1 MDIRSIYENLRK
13 DDFSKKV
20 INEGA
25 KSVESLPVDGQAEK
39 PSMLRALEEMNK
51 APKQTINESSSRKKA
66 IAKRVLESKNTAT
79 KTISRKKV
87 IAERVATLR
96 KQRVNESAN
105 FDLVYNGCG
114 ITKLDGYYVVSSD
127 ANNIESKFLGKQ
139 NDKYMPVEDGK
150 ETEFATVDEAKQAI
164 VQYKKGSVNES
175 VDEDKFKNNKNV
187 RPRLLEDADTDE
199 TDFSIEEAELLDNN
213 LVITLQNADGEEFT
227 LTLTDVNLDDAQSQ
241 VYVAQVEDPETDE
254 EDPEV
259 DETDVTESSNINEDS
274 NFYTNLTDDIAYVNE
289 DEDMVVVV
297 PSSLSKEQVQEA
309 LLAYGGEV
317 DAGDPESVVKKLKR
331 MELSEIKQEAL
342 KESSNRDR
350 FFRSS
355 RRLNENSEGA
365 IKVFN
370 TIAEAQKYLYALS
383 DIFPSASVALKDKKL
398 NSYIENGKNTKYEA
412 DYLAYNL
419 GKVSITDEMPS
430 DIVII
435 LLDNLETDYSL
446 EQYSNES
453 FSALVDDLV
462 KGENTVGALSITFSR
477 NGDIVALQ
485 HQKVFT
491 AELCKELLVDSV
503 DIEDLND
510 LVMLVELK

>member
-25 KSVESLPVDGQAEK
+25 KSVESLPVDGQTEK

-87 IAERVATLR
+87 TAERVATLR
-96 KQRVNESAN
+96 KQRVNEGAN
-105 FDLVYNGCG
+105 DLKTSYVELKDKDSYTEGTIG
-114 ITKLDGYYVVSSD
+114 IRVTFPESLSKVFASNKKELKSV
-127 ANNIESKFLGKQ
+127 ANNLLE
-139 NDKYMPVEDGK
+139 KYDM
-150 ETEFATVDEAKQAI
+150 I
-164 VQYKKGSVNES
+164 RS
-175 VDEDKFKNNKNV
+175 VDMNANYADVAVAGVNGADAQQQLKTFFNNVIKFHENMGSLNEGAEEDKFKNNKNV

-227 LTLTDVNLDDAQSQ
+227 LTLKDVNLEDAKSQ

-259 DETDVTESSNINEDS
+259 DETDVTESSKINEGS

-350 FFRSS
+350 FFA
-355 RRLNENSEGA
+355 RR
-365 IKVFN
+365 
-370 TIAEAQKYLYALS
+370 
-383 DIFPSASVALKDKKL
+383 
-398 NSYIENGKNTKYEA
+398 A
-412 DYLAYNL
+412 D
-419 GKVSITDEMPS
+419 
-430 DIVII
+430 
-435 LLDNLETDYSL
+435 
-446 EQYSNES
+446 
-453 FSALVDDLV
+453 
-462 KGENTVGALSITFSR
+462 
-477 NGDIVALQ
+477 
-485 HQKVFT
+485 
-491 AELCKELLVDSV
+491 
-503 DIEDLND
+503 
-510 LVMLVELK
+510 

>member
-25 KSVESLPVDGQAEK
+25 KSVESLPVDGQTEK

-87 IAERVATLR
+87 IAERLATLR
-96 KQRVNESAN
+96 KQRVNESAK

-114 ITKLDGYYVVSSD
+114 IIKIDGYYVVSSD

-139 NDKYMPVEDGK
+139 NGKYMPVEDGK

-199 TDFSIEEAELLDNN
+199 TDFSIEDAELLDNN

-227 LTLTDVNLDDAQSQ
+227 LTLNDVNLEDAQSQ
-241 VYVAQVEDPETDE
+241 VYVAQVEDPETDQ

-259 DETDVTESSNINEDS
+259 DETDVTESSNINEGS

-317 DAGDPESVVKKLKR
+317 DAGDPESVVKQLKR
-331 MELSEIKQEAL
+331 MELSEIKQEAI

-350 FFRSS
+350 FFA
-355 RRLNENSEGA
+355 RRAN
-365 IKVFN
+365 
-370 TIAEAQKYLYALS
+370 
-383 DIFPSASVALKDKKL
+383 
-398 NSYIENGKNTKYEA
+398 
-412 DYLAYNL
+412 
-419 GKVSITDEMPS
+419 
-430 DIVII
+430 
-435 LLDNLETDYSL
+435 
-446 EQYSNES
+446 
-453 FSALVDDLV
+453 
-462 KGENTVGALSITFSR
+462 
-477 NGDIVALQ
+477 
-485 HQKVFT
+485 
-491 AELCKELLVDSV
+491 
-503 DIEDLND
+503 
-510 LVMLVELK
+510 

>member
-114 ITKLDGYYVVSSD
+114 ITKLDGYYVVSSNAD
-127 ANNIESKFLGKQ
+127 NIESKFLGKQ
-139 NDKYMPVEDGK
+139 NGKYMPVEDGK
-150 ETEFATVDEAKQAI
+150 ETEFATVGEAKRAI
-164 VQYKKGSVNES
+164 DQYKKGSVNES
-175 VDEDKFKNNKNV
+175 ADEDKFKNNKNV

-259 DETDVTESSNINEDS
+259 DETDVNESSKINEGS

-317 DAGDPESVVKKLKR
+317 DASDPESVVKKLKR

-350 FFRSS
+350 FFA
-355 RRLNENSEGA
+355 RR
-365 IKVFN
+365 
-370 TIAEAQKYLYALS
+370 
-383 DIFPSASVALKDKKL
+383 
-398 NSYIENGKNTKYEA
+398 A
-412 DYLAYNL
+412 D
-419 GKVSITDEMPS
+419 
-430 DIVII
+430 
-435 LLDNLETDYSL
+435 
-446 EQYSNES
+446 
-453 FSALVDDLV
+453 
-462 KGENTVGALSITFSR
+462 
-477 NGDIVALQ
+477 
-485 HQKVFT
+485 
-491 AELCKELLVDSV
+491 
-503 DIEDLND
+503 
-510 LVMLVELK
+510 

>member
-51 APKQTINESSSRKKA
+51 APKQTINESSSRKK
-66 IAKRVLESKNTAT
+66 
-79 KTISRKKV
+79 V

-96 KQRVNESAN
+96 KQRVNESAE
-105 FDLVYNGCG
+105 FDLTYKGCG
-114 ITKLDGYYVVSSD
+114 ITELDGYYVVSSNAD
-127 ANNIESKFLGKQ
+127 NIESKFLGKQ
-139 NDKYMPVEDGK
+139 NGKYMPVEDGK
-150 ETEFATVDEAKQAI
+150 ETEFATVGQAKRAIDQYKKGSNVNESAEFDLVYKGCGITKVDDYYVVSTNSDNIESPFLGKKDGRYVAVSDNEETEFKTIRQAKQAI
-164 VQYKKGSVNES
+164 DQYKKGSVNES

-259 DETDVTESSNINEDS
+259 DETDVKESSKINEGS

-331 MELSEIKQEAL
+331 MELSEIKQEVL

-350 FFRSS
+350 FFA
-355 RRLNENSEGA
+355 RR
-365 IKVFN
+365 
-370 TIAEAQKYLYALS
+370 
-383 DIFPSASVALKDKKL
+383 
-398 NSYIENGKNTKYEA
+398 A
-412 DYLAYNL
+412 D
-419 GKVSITDEMPS
+419 
-430 DIVII
+430 
-435 LLDNLETDYSL
+435 
-446 EQYSNES
+446 
-453 FSALVDDLV
+453 
-462 KGENTVGALSITFSR
+462 
-477 NGDIVALQ
+477 
-485 HQKVFT
+485 
-491 AELCKELLVDSV
+491 
-503 DIEDLND
+503 
-510 LVMLVELK
+510 

>member
-139 NDKYMPVEDGK
+139 NGKYMPVEDGK

-254 EDPEV
+254 ED
-259 DETDVTESSNINEDS
+259 VTESSKINEGS

-331 MELSEIKQEAL
+331 MELSEIKQEAI

-350 FFRSS
+350 FFA
-355 RRLNENSEGA
+355 RRAN
-365 IKVFN
+365 
-370 TIAEAQKYLYALS
+370 
-383 DIFPSASVALKDKKL
+383 
-398 NSYIENGKNTKYEA
+398 
-412 DYLAYNL
+412 
-419 GKVSITDEMPS
+419 
-430 DIVII
+430 
-435 LLDNLETDYSL
+435 
-446 EQYSNES
+446 
-453 FSALVDDLV
+453 
-462 KGENTVGALSITFSR
+462 
-477 NGDIVALQ
+477 
-485 HQKVFT
+485 
-491 AELCKELLVDSV
+491 
-503 DIEDLND
+503 
-510 LVMLVELK
+510 